1 MPDDYEV
8 MLWCGLALTAGL
20 VAAPGLLTGGFP
32 LLPLFLA
39 VVGMTCSAHRP
50 SRRFVME
57 KMGEAFSGS
66 RIRSLIIVFGAIMM
80 IQILPVELAL
90 LMAGD
95 VLAYVELVA
104 AVSLIAGRARWPVV
118 KARLVLSG
126 QRAARMIWRPGARAR
141 RAVLHRRPGRPAAGD
156 PDGPAC
162 AGTWAFA

>member
-1 MPDDYEV
+1 MSDDHEV

-39 VVGMTCSAHRP
+39 VVGMACSAHRP

-57 KMGEAFSGS
+57 KTGEAFSGS

-126 QRAARMIWRPGARAR
+126 QRAARIIWRPGARAR
-141 RAVLHRRPGRPAAGD
+141 RAVLHRRPDRPAAGD
-156 PDGPAC
+156 PDGPAG